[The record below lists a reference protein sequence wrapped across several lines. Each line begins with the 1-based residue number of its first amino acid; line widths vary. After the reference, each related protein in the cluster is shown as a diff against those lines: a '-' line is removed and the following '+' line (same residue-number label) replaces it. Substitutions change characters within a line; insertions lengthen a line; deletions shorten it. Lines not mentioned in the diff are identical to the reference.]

1 MKRSKLRMGRI
12 RPMASAFRRGGL
24 AGSQLTAE
32 ASRPATVR
40 LVAEAARQL
49 ALAGAACTGCTVT
62 TRAARAV
69 ARPVTALWWTGR
81 CKVGSASTLTQRR
94 RRRARGK
101 GAGLILAAA

>member
-1 MKRSKLRMGRI
+1 MGRI

-24 AGSQLTAE
+24 RMGRAAAWPVPG
-32 ASRPATVR
+32 SRPR
-40 LVAEAARQL
+40 HRGLPRSGSWPKQL

-81 CKVGSASTLTQRR
+81 CKVGSASTLAQRR

-101 GAGLILAAA
+101 GAGLTLAAA